1 MSLEETEVNVGGV
14 KFKGVY
20 IAIMASI
27 IGTISGGIWAVSEFY
42 SHVGVIDD
50 TLVQLEE
57 TVEELSSTQSADFK
71 ELRVIIEAEQI
82 KLTTIETRL
91 ADNNISHLQGKLAEL
106 QTMLDG
112 IGSRQVEVL
121 TEAKESEIKVADLEK
136 DWIEVRNEYKAMAD
150 ALKKFEDRTNKFK
163 TELDNLWEGLDAA
176 TNPLN

>member
-1 MSLEETEVNVGGV
+1 MSLEETELNVGGV
-14 KFKGVY
+14 KFKGIY

-27 IGTISGGIWAVSEFY
+27 IGTIGGGIWAVSEFY
-42 SHVGVIDD
+42 SRVGVIDD

-57 TVEELSSTQSADFK
+57 TVEELSSAQSVDFK

-106 QTMLDG
+106 QTMLET
-112 IGSRQVEVL
+112 IGSRQQEVL
-121 TEAKESEIKVADLEK
+121 TEAKESEEKVAELEK
-136 DWIEVRNEYKAMAD
+136 SWIEVRNEYKAMAD

-163 TELDNLWEGLDAA
+163 IEVDNLWEGLDAA
-176 TNPLN
+176 SSPLG

>member
-42 SHVGVIDD
+42 SRVGVIDD
-50 TLVQLEE
+50 NLAQLEQTVSSISNDSIE
-57 TVEELSSTQSADFK
+57 TMRAT
-71 ELRVIIEAEQI
+71 IEAEQI

-91 ADNNISHLQGKLAEL
+91 EDNNISHLQGKLAEL
-106 QTMLDG
+106 QTMLEN
-112 IGSRQVEVL
+112 ISARQVEVL
-121 TEAKESEIKVADLEK
+121 SDAKASSDKVAKLEK
-136 DWIEVRNEYKAMAD
+136 DWIEVRNEYKKMAD
-150 ALKKFEDRTNKFK
+150 ALTAFEATQGKFI
-163 TELDNLWEGLDAA
+163 TELDNLWDGLDAA

>member
-42 SHVGVIDD
+42 SKVGVIDD

-57 TVEELSSTQSADFK
+57 TVAILTAVTEEKSES
-71 ELRVIIEAEQI
+71 LRVILEAEQLKI
-82 KLTTIETRL
+82 TQIQTRL
-91 ADNNISHLQGKLAEL
+91 EDNNISHLQGKLAEL

-121 TEAKESEIKVADLEK
+121 TEANKSEEKVAQLEK
-136 DWIEVRNEYKAMAD
+136 DWIEVRNEYKKMAD
-150 ALKKFEDRTNKFK
+150 AIKAFETTQGKFI